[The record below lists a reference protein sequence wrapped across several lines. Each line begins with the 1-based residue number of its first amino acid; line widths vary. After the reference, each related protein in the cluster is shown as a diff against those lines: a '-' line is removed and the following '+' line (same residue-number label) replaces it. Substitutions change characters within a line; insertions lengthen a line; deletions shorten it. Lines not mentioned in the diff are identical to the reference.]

1 MRRIA
6 LINQKGGVGKTTSTV
21 NLGAALAREGRRVVV
36 VDLDPQ
42 ANLSLHLDVQ
52 LRSGE
57 PSSYT
62 VLLGNGTVD
71 SALRDTK
78 TPGLRLL
85 ASNIDLSGAE
95 LELSNAFG
103 REMILR
109 DALEQW
115 EQRWRAEHG
124 EAPADYVLLDCPPS
138 LGLLSVNGLVAA
150 QEAVIVVQTEFF
162 ALQGMTKL
170 VDVVQLLR
178 RRLNP
183 KLEISAILPCLYDNR
198 TKLAREVLGEL
209 RAHFPGKVLNRAV
222 AKNVKLAEAP
232 SYGQTIFE
240 YAPESSG
247 ASDYRDIAR
256 ELIAAEARDP
266 ELVARYGT
274 PKPAFE
280 PLAAPEPVVTL
291 KPARAPRPK
300 RAAPTETKSEAQPE
314 AAPSAG
320 PARAATHAVEVEA
333 PVVAAPVVGGPVV
346 AGPVVDGASVATE
359 PAPRAAKTGAL
370 EAETAPTV
378 LASAPSVNTPAASRT
393 AAESEPQDGAKA
405 GANKASTNGS
415 NNGASHAASSSAK
428 PAASG
433 GVQALP
439 LSVVLPPP
447 LDLDDLPDLPPDA
460 ELLPRYVDL

>member
-1 MRRIA
+1 VKAALTHRFSVESRPNMRRIA

-21 NLGAALAREGRRVVV
+21 NLGAALALEGRRVVV

-62 VLLGNGTVD
+62 LLLGDGTVE
-71 SALRDTK
+71 ATLRATR
-78 TPGLRLL
+78 TPGLQLL
-85 ASNIDLSGAE
+85 PSCIDLSGAE

-115 EQRWRAEHG
+115 EQRHRAAHG

-150 QEAVIVVQTEFF
+150 QEAIVVVQTEFF

-183 KLEISAILPCLYDNR
+183 SLEISAILPCLYDNR

-209 RAHFPGKVLNRAV
+209 RAHFAGKVFARPI

-247 ASDYRDIAR
+247 SSDYREVAR
-256 ELIAAEARDP
+256 ELIATEERDGD
-266 ELVARYGT
+266 LVARYGS
-274 PKPAFE
+274 PAKARGASE
-280 PLAAPEPVVTL
+280 EATVTL
-291 KPARAPRPK
+291 KPAKSARAK
-300 RAAPTETKSEAQPE
+300 RAASETVAAPTPAAAQASKLGEPGSANAKDAAGEAETAVLRAKDASAARTTTAASVEAPPA
-314 AAPSAG
+314 AAPSAD
-320 PARAATHAVEVEA
+320 PT
-333 PVVAAPVVGGPVV
+333 
-346 AGPVVDGASVATE
+346 DGATTNGH
-359 PAPRAAKTGAL
+359 AAYAQAREEAL
-370 EAETAPTV
+370 EE
-378 LASAPSVNTPAASRT
+378 
-393 AAESEPQDGAKA
+393 
-405 GANKASTNGS
+405 
-415 NNGASHAASSSAK
+415 
-428 PAASG
+428 
-433 GVQALP
+433 LP
-439 LSVVLPPP
+439 E
-447 LDLDDLPDLPPDA
+447 LPPDA
-460 ELLPRYVDL
+460 ELMPRYADS

>member
-21 NLGAALAREGRRVVV
+21 NLGAALALEGRRVVV

-62 VLLGNGTVD
+62 VLLGNGVVET
-71 SALRDTK
+71 ALRDTK
-78 TPGLRLL
+78 TKGLRLL
-85 ASNIDLSGAE
+85 AANIDLSGAE

-115 EQRWRAEHG
+115 EQRHREAHG

-150 QEAVIVVQTEFF
+150 HEAVVVVQTEFF

-170 VDVVQLLR
+170 VEVVQLLR

-183 KLEISAILPCLYDNR
+183 KLDIAAILPCLYDNR

-209 RAHFPGKVLNRAV
+209 RAHFPGKVFARAV

-247 ASDYRDIAR
+247 ASDYRELAR
-256 ELIAAEARDP
+256 ELIAMEARDSELAERYGSTAPP
-266 ELVARYGT
+266 EVVVAR
-274 PKPAFE
+274 AE
-280 PLAAPEPVVTL
+280 QVVTL
-291 KPARAPRPK
+291 KPAKPRRAKRSAPDTATNPATNVADVTTTEAEVAPTQSTPREEPSSATTEPSHSAPSEID
-300 RAAPTETKSEAQPE
+300 AAP
-314 AAPSAG
+314 
-320 PARAATHAVEVEA
+320 EV
-333 PVVAAPVVGGPVV
+333 
-346 AGPVVDGASVATE
+346 DSASVKS
-359 PAPRAAKTGAL
+359 PPQ
-370 EAETAPTV
+370 AE
-378 LASAPSVNTPAASRT
+378 ASAPNTPEASAATGPTTTPPS
-393 AAESEPQDGAKA
+393 APQ
-405 GANKASTNGS
+405 AS
-415 NNGASHAASSSAK
+415 AHAADEFEE
-428 PAASG
+428 
-433 GVQALP
+433 LP
-439 LSVVLPPP
+439 ELPP
-447 LDLDDLPDLPPDA
+447 
-460 ELLPRYVDL
+460 ETEFLPRYVDL